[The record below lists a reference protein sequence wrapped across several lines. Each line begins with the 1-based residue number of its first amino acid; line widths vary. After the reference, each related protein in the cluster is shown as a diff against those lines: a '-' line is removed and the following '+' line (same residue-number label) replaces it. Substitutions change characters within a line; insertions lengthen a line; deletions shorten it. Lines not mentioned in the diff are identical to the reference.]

1 MMDFKHSF
9 EIGGWGTKMS
19 RPSEITRDRILK
31 TAVRLFAERGY
42 EATSVRTLAAKAHVN
57 QAAINYHFKTKD
69 GLYREILRD
78 AIYALTQDQ
87 LTYAQETQAMPRER
101 ALVEFVR
108 QQLRPL
114 SAKDDVTRYIH
125 ILNWEAVRPTAVY
138 RKLVSEEAAPFLGFA
153 VDLMRRFMPDAD
165 RPTLIMATVWLYGQ
179 CSIFIRHREQ
189 LAMPPVS
196 LALNERA
203 VDRLSSLISGW
214 AIGGLGQ
221 ITLRPD
227 IEHQLLVGR
236 YTQVEAKQLP
246 TKNSVGNVD
255 ANSCGLGEDH

>member
-1 MMDFKHSF
+1 MEFKHWF
-9 EIGGWGTKMS
+9 EIWGWGTTMS

-42 EATSVRTLAAKAHVN
+42 EATSIRTLAAKTHVN

-87 LTYAQETQAMPRER
+87 LAHAKETQAMSRER
-101 ALVEFVR
+101 ALAEFVR

-114 SAKDDVTRYIH
+114 SARDDVTRYIH

-138 RKLVSEEAAPFLGFA
+138 RKLVSDEAAPFLGFA

-165 RPTLIMATVWLYGQ
+165 RATLIMATVWLYGQ

-196 LALNERA
+196 LALNQRA

-221 ITLRPD
+221 I
-227 IEHQLLVGR
+227 
-236 YTQVEAKQLP
+236 
-246 TKNSVGNVD
+246 SVH
-255 ANSCGLGEDH
+255 ATA